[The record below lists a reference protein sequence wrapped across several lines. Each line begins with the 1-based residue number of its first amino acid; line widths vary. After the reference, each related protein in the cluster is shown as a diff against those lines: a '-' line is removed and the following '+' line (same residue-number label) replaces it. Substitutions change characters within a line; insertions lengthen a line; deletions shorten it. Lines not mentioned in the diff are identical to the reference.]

1 MISSE
6 NSGQKKGSFLV
17 FFEKRVYPAIPY
29 SIRFSAGVECIR
41 DIHVSEIIWKNRKFK
56 CETYTNQQ
64 MDMAE
69 EYLGIKLNDQSHEVV
84 KVLSWWHNRH

>member
-41 DIHVSEIIWKNRKFK
+41 DIHVSEII
-56 CETYTNQQ
+56 
-64 MDMAE
+64 
-69 EYLGIKLNDQSHEVV
+69 
-84 KVLSWWHNRH
+84 